1 MASIAEMEQF
11 ERDQCMWSA
20 VSARMLFRN
29 AADQP
34 SHDARFAAEF
44 LWGARQLFHFQISLR
59 TIIR

>member
-1 MASIAEMEQF
+1 MASLAEMEQF

-44 LWGARQLFHFQISLR
+44 LWDFPFQISLR
-59 TIIR
+59 TIIH